1 MNFYWVGGLIDPF
14 LSAVVDSDWAE
25 AIDTRGEAEAEANR
39 STSRA
44 STQPRRPIS
53 TNTIDRLP
61 SPVAWSPPLD
71 RIGSLESS
79 TIDHQ
84 ARSRE
89 DHQWSTASATV
100 APSGYALILCS

>member
-1 MNFYWVGGLIDPF
+1 MNFYWAGGLIEPF
-14 LSAVVDSDWAE
+14 LSDVVDSDWAE
-25 AIDTRGEAEAEANR
+25 AFDTRGEAEAEANR
-39 STSRA
+39 STPRA

-61 SPVAWSPPLD
+61 CLVAWSPPLD

-79 TIDHQ
+79 TIGRQ

-89 DHQWSTASATV
+89 DHRRSTASATV
-100 APSGYALILCS
+100 APASYALIFSS